1 MVGGWRLQLFVV
13 CRGHCSGQLDE
24 GRVLVETAGHVLSI
38 LPGLTSVQQEA
49 EDGGQ
54 LRVLSGG
61 CEDSDLHVHGLE
73 QPGGRPAVVAEAGES
88 RGNMV
93 ASCESR
99 NDEDLR
105 NLSTGSEVTGEDI
118 RVNNSLKIPR

>member
-1 MVGGWRLQLFVV
+1 V

-24 GRVLVETAGHVLSI
+24 GRVLVEAAGQVLSI